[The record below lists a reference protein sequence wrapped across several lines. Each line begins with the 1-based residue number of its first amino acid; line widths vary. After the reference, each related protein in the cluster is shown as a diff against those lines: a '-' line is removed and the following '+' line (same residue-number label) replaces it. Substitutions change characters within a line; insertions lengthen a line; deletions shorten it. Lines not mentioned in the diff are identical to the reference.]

1 MAEPINDGYMMLLDE
16 IIINGKTIGNISE
29 EGVDWGGDKPTF
41 NKLVAAQKRNGPVK
55 KIISNPGTNLLTFQM
70 IQLMS
75 QNIADLMGGTVVGE
89 SWDAP
94 ANMSAIE
101 GAVSIKTGTGQTIT
115 IKKATTSAVVRGK
128 LGNTGNLYLDT
139 EVEFL
144 SPADGSSPYAI
155 DPTTTALTVDQ
166 ESLSFLA
173 AGGSKVVRVSASGLI
188 SLSAAPAGFTLAQDG
203 NFLVITAANNAGAA
217 KSGTIT
223 LTLVSDNTKTATI
236 DLTQAAG
243 A

>member
-1 MAEPINDGYMMLLDE
+1 MPEPINDGYMMLLDE
-16 IIINGKTIGNISE
+16 LIINGKTIGNISE
-29 EGVDWGGDKPTF
+29 EGVDWGGDKPTY
-41 NKLVAAQKRNGPVK
+41 NKLVAAQKRNGIVK
-55 KIISNPGTNLLTFQM
+55 KVLSNPGSDILTFQM
-70 IQLMS
+70 IQLNA
-75 QNIADLMGGTVVGE
+75 QNMVNVAGGTAVGE
-89 SWDAP
+89 VWNAP
-94 ANMSAIE
+94 SKKVLITGPA
-101 GAVSIKTGTGQTIT
+101 SIKTGTGQSIVF
-115 IKKATTSAVVRGK
+115 KEVALGAEVRGK
-128 LGNTGNLYLDT
+128 LGNSGNLYMDC
-139 EVEFL
+139 EAEMI
-144 SPADGSSPYAI
+144 SPSDDSSPFSI
-155 DPTTTALTVDQ
+155 EPTVAGLTVDQ

-217 KSGTIT
+217 KNGSII